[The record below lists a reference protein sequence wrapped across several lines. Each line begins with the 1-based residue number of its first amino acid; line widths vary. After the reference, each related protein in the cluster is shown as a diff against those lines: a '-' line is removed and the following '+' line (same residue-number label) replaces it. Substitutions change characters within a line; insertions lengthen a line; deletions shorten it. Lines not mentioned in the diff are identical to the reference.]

1 MRFSILLLLSV
12 FLVGLSLPS
21 TSFAAINNTA
31 TSISIENK
39 KDVKKAEKRQKRIQK
54 RADKLAKFV
63 ANKLGVNETKYKEM
77 STGLKITLIVLAS
90 ILTVALIFSLI
101 FFLIIKPIINAE

>member
-1 MRFSILLLLSV
+1 M
-12 FLVGLSLPS
+12 PS
-21 TSFAAINNTA
+21 NSFAAVSNTA

-63 ANKLGVNETKYKEM
+63 ANKLGVSEAKYKEM
-77 STGLKITLIVLAS
+77 STGLKITLIVVAS
-90 ILTVALIFSLI
+90 ILTVAIIFTLIYL
-101 FFLIIKPIINAE
+101 LIIKPIING